1 MMSDQNV
8 INKICGLYFW
18 HLEEEQKKF
27 LLGVIGEI
35 LYHVY
40 IQ

>member
-27 LLGVIGEI
+27 LLGVIGGI